1 MRRKDR
7 VGGFVTIYQSLPIV
21 QIILSIALIAV
32 ILLQSKQA
40 GLGGLTGGDSGG
52 IFRARRGVEKV
63 LFYLAIVISF
73 LFFALSLASV
83 FILKTGS

>member
-1 MRRKDR
+1 
-7 VGGFVTIYQSLPIV
+7 VTFYQSLPIV

-40 GLGGLTGGDSGG
+40 GLGGMTGGDSGG

-63 LFYLAIVISF
+63 LFYLAIIISV
-73 LFFALSLASV
+73 LFFALSLVSV
-83 FILKTGS
+83 IVMK